1 MAKNYTYGWKL
12 KEAGYTEVPETE
24 YTLQQKEHQD
34 FIKALSDVVIKA
46 DCGWDGLEYKVMRK
60 KVDNT
65 SSITVIN
72 ERIYMVLV
80 VGDQAE
86 RWIPIE
92 GNSKACNLQVLG
104 ENIF

>member
-24 YTLQQKEHQD
+24 YTLQQKEHQA
-34 FIKALSDVVIKA
+34 FIKALSDVVVKA
-46 DCGWDGLEYKVMRK
+46 DCGWDCLEYKVMRK
-60 KVDNT
+60 KVNNT
-65 SSITVIN
+65 SSITVP
-72 ERIYMVLV
+72 YMALV

-86 RWIPIE
+86 RWIPIG

-104 ENIF
+104 ENIL